1 MARPE
6 LASLAFSWLNALLTA
21 SEAARASA
29 GSTLRLTSCSTTKP
43 SLPIEKG
50 WTSWWGPPSAGAL
63 SWFLL
68 GALTWAIAPAAQK
81 S

>member
-6 LASLAFSWLNALLTA
+6 LASLAFSWLKALLTA
-21 SEAARASA
+21 SDAARASA
-29 GSTLRLTSCSTTKP
+29 GSTLRLMSCSTTKP

-50 WTSWWGPPSAGAL
+50 WTSWVGAAFGDAL